1 MFFRSGKEEEELARE
16 EVDNRAQQ
24 ATEKRVIGILM
35 DSTAASGVSKREV
48 FQKLSKRQRNYLDD
62 ALGTLMASRRI
73 RKKKGKQDGDW
84 YALR

>member
-1 MFFRSGKEEEELARE
+1 
-16 EVDNRAQQ
+16 
-24 ATEKRVIGILM
+24 M

-62 ALGTLMASRRI
+62 ALGNLMASRRI